1 MDVETIIALGG
12 VALAALLSAVG
23 YLWRV
28 RLEAKRSARK
38 VLYYLLEIRYAINT
52 SLIDPRHMYD
62 KYMDEMIAEFSSRK
76 IALRRE
82 DLDERVGAYIFQYMV
97 NITESLAVK
106 IDQKII
112 APYEDALLDLAEVN
126 PVLAYRLRGK
136 ERFQIFLS
144 HSNSYSKEM
153 DSDVLPG
160 LLKDLE
166 HGKEEIIRL
175 GRAATKE
182 SMSDLAA
189 VLDDEILLV
198 ARSCGW
204 LDYVKCRKALRFH
217 VDQVAFIDTSDLK
230 GFIDQCMEI
239 ITTASASQQV
249 KPTPVSPSLD
259 DVN

>member
-1 MDVETIIALGG
+1 MDVEAIVPLGG
-12 VALAALLSAVG
+12 VAFAALLSAAG

-28 RLEAKRSARK
+28 RLEAKKSARK

-62 KYMDEMIAEFSSRK
+62 RYMNEMIAEFSSRK

-82 DLDERVGAYIFQYMV
+82 DLDEKVGSHIFQYLV
-97 NITESLAVK
+97 NVTESLAVK

-112 APYEDALLDLAEVN
+112 APYEEALLDLAEVN

-136 ERFQIFLS
+136 ERFQVFLS
-144 HSNSYSKEM
+144 HSNNYSKEM

-175 GRAATKE
+175 GRAASKE
-182 SMSDLAA
+182 SMSDLAT

-204 LDYVKCRKALRFH
+204 LDYVKSRKALRFH

-249 KPTPVSPSLD
+249 KQTPVSPSLD